1 MSARG
6 PDLRRP
12 DRDAHLTM
20 QRLDNVRTTQSAHRL
35 NEWFVPTRGPER
47 LRVAIGLLFL
57 PYTGMVLSY
66 TLIGGMLAPTVAW
79 DRVGALLVIYFLG
92 LGIAAHALDALG
104 RRGIKPWG
112 EVFSRA
118 QLWIAATGSLI
129 VAYAIAGHYS
139 YRYVPWLAAV
149 AVVEGFFVFAYNLE
163 WWNGRFHT
171 DGWFAL
177 SWGSLPVVAG
187 YVMQT
192 NTLSLAALIVA
203 AAMALLSVVEITASR
218 AYKDLKRKPDR
229 SDDEMATATR
239 YERILK
245 GVSLG
250 VIALGAGLA
259 LFRLSHG

>member
-1 MSARG
+1 LAIDLAMQGSA
-6 PDLRRP
+6 PDHIRN
-12 DRDAHLTM
+12 A
-20 QRLDNVRTTQSAHRL
+20 QSASRL
-35 NEWFVPTRGPER
+35 NEWFVPARGPKR

-66 TLIGGMLAPTVAW
+66 TVIGGMLAPAVAW

-104 RRGIKPWG
+104 SRGIKPWG
-112 EVFSRA
+112 EVFSRR
-118 QLWIAATGSLI
+118 QLWIAAAGSLI

-139 YRYVPWLAAV
+139 YWYVPWLAAI

-177 SWGSLPVVAG
+177 SWGALPVLAG

-192 NTLSLAALIVA
+192 DTLSLAALIVA
-203 AAMALLSVVEITASR
+203 GAMALLSVVEITASR
-218 AYKDLKRKPDR
+218 AYKDLKRRPSR
-229 SDDEMATATR
+229 TDDETASAAR

-245 GVSLG
+245 SISLG
-250 VIALGAGLA
+250 VIALGVGLA
-259 LFRLSHG
+259 VLRFTHG